1 MATNNVSVGLGLTLN
16 TTQYAKALQQTNTKT
31 SRVFSELDAQAENF
45 AARWEDITRNIRSAK
60 SVASSLVLYSTF
72 TGIAESAALA
82 ASAVA
87 DFSMNME
94 TAQVAMRYFMD
105 GADKTA
111 QSLEYLREMQQ
122 VAADTSFTTESAVNL
137 SKFMASMGVN
147 IRSVKSVMTTINDA
161 AAATGAS
168 EANMQRIVTAL
179 GQIMTKG
186 RLAAE
191 EVRQLANANIPIYE
205 ILKEEM
211 NLSGSDIA
219 NLGNLWLDANDS
231 IVAILKGLQKRYDG
245 AAAEIADTIAGMTNS
260 IKDNALMI
268 SHVATSGVYDVFSDK
283 IRIVRD
289 ELSKYREIA
298 VDQGSVGVLRNFT
311 LDVDS
316 TGRFGTQLIALVGDI
331 RNLIGAAKELYI
343 TCEPL
348 VTMFGKGLY
357 YSITTLTVGISAFG
371 DVLNGVNDT
380 LKVFNIDLK
389 QLFEVCA
396 GVYIVYRVG
405 HTFGYVGQM
414 AASLIVHL
422 RNTYLSMTSLLPAS
436 IAASTGLKV
445 LTGSILVGGAAALY
459 LSGAL
464 DTLLESFAGLST
476 DAGLPDDFE
485 SAFDKYMEQ
494 MDAYNAAI
502 KEYEGTFDES
512 FESIANKGV
521 GAFNVIQEKASK
533 SAKKAS
539 DSWLASFDEV
549 YKVPEDKDTTDDD
562 ELTFPDLAALVD
574 KLQYIFPARIEEEL
588 IMPKFDW
595 GSVYDNSDATLSAL
609 NAWTPLLLT
618 GLSLS
623 MAHAFKKR
631 YTEEVAK
638 QKQATG
644 PKNGPSGST
653 TDDVAATAKKAQ
665 DAYNTADAKV
675 HEAINDATDM
685 LSRKVTDVSASQID
699 AMRSGLKQA
708 NKEYIAAANKLGLTI
723 DDTVSPILDKL
734 TIYAKAQEAHSLDS
748 QLADLRRRIAE
759 AYPTRETDTAYEA
772 LIESSRKIEKK
783 LNSILSEVD
792 VSAYYTPQ
800 STFSTKPVSFA
811 EDLQHTNEAIEQAT
825 VAIIKQGKNY
835 DASLVARIRPVVEQ
849 ITALQKRA
857 KELDLTQVLVS
868 LDSQKSALSA
878 YARDIQKLNT
888 LQTERQ
894 LRNTGRGEVLQTSD
908 ELNSRIM
915 ATESSLNE
923 TIDALRSNSKVIA
936 ENRFTSSI
944 ESAIEGFNRT
954 LTRTAENI
962 LPAAHT
968 FTDTLTEYAG
978 KGADSLIVAK
988 AQELQDSI
996 ESAIQTIYEQ
1006 SAKYLS
1012 TVTVAQVTSARS
1024 MASNGLST
1032 TAVLNTLQKD
1042 LPQQLSAIL
1051 TDAGSSALTDEVV
1064 SLLRE
1069 APDAFN
1075 SVPMLTERINAAVH
1089 TILKDNSVY
1098 SVGVLNA
1105 LVGASDTLDDI
1116 KLNAITSGD
1125 LSDLVGA
1132 YKAGYRGDIPDT
1144 LTAKIDELWARGA
1157 GSADLGAILQASE
1170 LSVQDTGLRNAL
1182 LAIAN
1187 EVRENQRAGNLAL
1200 TGDELAQKFRDII
1213 RQQTTQLIQQS
1224 TVAGASAVTDAE
1236 IEAITQDAIKSIYGE
1251 GNLQQV
1257 LAQLNDTLPAYL
1269 EEAAGGELGAA
1280 QRSINTVIDAMRQQL
1295 VEATTQYALD
1305 NAAEAKALTT
1315 LGVDALG
1322 QFTDNIT
1329 NFLTTTEAILRTYS
1343 VPYSDAKNSIS
1354 LIRDNVLGIAEHVED
1369 MLAAGTRQAIAVDGV
1384 QSSLVAMSRIER
1396 DVNSIAGYVKAASFG
1411 TAQDMPELARQLSG
1425 DLDRLT
1431 NTYLQSISTSLANA
1445 SIKLDPGAVTFTDG
1459 ITFDTKHFEQ
1469 SIIAALAST
1478 ELDELTTE
1486 ALEVIRD
1493 MGRRD
1498 QTISFGF
1505 TKGIDTAT
1513 ADKQLLGMLR
1523 EGLTTYAD
1531 TAPEAY
1537 RAFMPALQAVA
1548 ERAQRFE
1555 DVSLARVIEEML
1567 RTKLK
1572 PMITTQSNQLTTVYR
1587 ALDMLDTSSIATSI
1601 EGTLQNTM
1609 QRLST
1614 KLAADLMTSDVA
1626 NRQLIS
1632 DVQRIF
1638 NRVRAEKLGD
1648 KSLEKFTT
1656 EVLAFAD
1663 SQTTA
1668 KNSDVVRQLLQ
1679 WYTESGAF
1687 SRSGAYAGSAESVLS
1702 QLRNDTTVEPYR
1714 VYRDIY
1720 SGKYNSAAIADYL
1733 SNTSMPDAY
1742 TAPKAYI
1749 QQLEVGTIEGRQAAL
1764 GDVAIKDITYTYAD
1778 DAFKQLQNA
1787 EQFSATAQQLFKTSG
1802 FFASAGYMDAL
1813 VTGNGSLSGYI
1824 ANIISN
1830 ALEDEVAQNVSITL
1844 PEKTHRRLFN
1854 EWRGEVIEKMNLDNF
1869 GKVFPVV
1876 SDINAYN
1883 AIYGTKAQFDA
1894 VGQIA
1899 GEALPIEIKSTSRM
1913 GNFNKLVDSLSKA
1926 QGQYMA
1932 FIDAA
1937 GIHGTAEAAA
1947 SNAIKAFDIQSFD
1960 ALQALKEYD
1969 SNLFY
1974 QLAAQ
1979 SLTVDKNQILVA
1991 ITPIVESLNTTLN
2004 DKFTELEKTLGK
2016 LPTYLGL
2023 EENRA
2028 LSAKYLQSLVG
2039 PLMQHRGSLTNDTV
2053 MLLVTVSEDM
2063 RKEAAAAA
2071 DTYGKILKQ
2080 IAANVDAGIGLN
2092 EQLVAITRSGTALG
2106 GASTLRQLPN
2116 FGSFPRSFGLSPSV
2130 NDFFNNAQK
2139 LLLSATAQPQRSISL
2154 QSELLDLRE
2163 RLTQLK
2169 NAIPAVLTD
2178 KTVAQSVLLESN
2190 EIGKLDVRGVSE
2202 VNFYKTGGLLDE
2214 LITRV
2219 DTLLSVQS
2227 SLYTRANHD
2236 LGRLPAALEGIARNN
2251 YSLSGAFFE
2260 DGSSI
2265 ENYLRGFQATLR
2277 RLSEATTA
2285 ELQPTFEQAY
2295 KLIKQ
2300 IADNQNFNVVDFI
2313 GQNRSLTDGRLINLR
2328 ESLMAANADQY
2339 LYFLQNVSSA
2349 AANSAEATAQA
2360 ADTQRITSQLIQE
2373 YLRDIEAARANE
2385 EALTAQRAAIKESIT
2400 GLEIQLAF
2408 EGDYSQL
2415 DNPAMRQ
2422 LIQEYTSVDNTL
2434 QAATAERSRLEQEL
2448 AQIQSTL
2455 SGQNKALDATAE
2467 ATQNIAGDAAA
2478 TQRLISESATAR
2490 IDRLTM
2496 QAGMTAAEIPVDE
2509 RLLSNLGTS
2518 FADTFTNINIA
2529 DTIADAAQDIGQ
2541 DIGQQIGDAAANVQ
2555 PGTRA
2560 AAGIDDV
2567 IQAAAPSSR
2576 ISKMYS
2582 TTFGTYLQDIGD
2594 AVKNAFSKMRAG
2606 ASTAGSMFTNFISGF
2621 KNAPWAVLRSMQA
2634 DDGLVDV
2641 FAEALKRSNLSDILR
2656 TAQAPSEAILKNVD
2670 DLIAYTAKAGT
2681 TTSGFSKSYM
2691 KAVDAVAAE
2700 LGLTDDQVTVLKKN
2714 FSTLLNK
2721 MQLNDLGLSNTSAAH
2736 VLSKYTD
2743 SSMYTDLTKL
2753 SEAELGDVV
2762 KAAEKQLATYTEMSK
2777 LYADTLE
2784 EATRLLEEAPGSSF
2798 NAAFKQAAKNITGS
2812 AHTFDNFVPT
2822 SGSGVNDIFT
2832 KMSMYVPDD
2841 ELAAFAN
2848 MQKAAATLQDSQ
2860 IVARFEELWSNAN
2873 AAGSLTDET
2882 SDALRK
2888 SAMEARSVLDAQ
2900 LVNENAYLQTLR
2912 ETESGLR
2919 EQIATVEK
2927 QLAKA
2932 SPEEAGKLTTHLAQL
2947 NSKLDQ
2953 TVGNIKN
2960 SEALIRSNSEL
2971 FDAAM
2976 RISDDAAAALAS
2988 GPSAEASKFAA
2999 DAVQKN
3005 KAAFAAAEATAS
3017 ATKTAQHTEDFAK
3030 VVSKNLAMVDNAGVW
3045 KTLGKTVGNKLLKG
3059 LQYTFKFLFSD
3070 FLGIGP
3076 LDFISYGIEAFMNA
3090 ATMSSI
3096 QSQAKNS
3103 SAGYLMSSFGIS
3115 EETAKRVNADMG
3127 RNAAIDDWL
3136 NTYGQ
3141 TLTSIGAQAVTTVA
3155 ASIGGALIQGAA
3167 TGAAATSWTGPGAI
3181 IGGIVGGLASGIV
3194 STLALNEGG
3203 LSYYNNYAN
3212 AVRKDQSGYYINM
3225 LGKGY
3230 SEADAMKYA
3239 TAAIRDDEVRAAL
3252 SVYDSKMAYGGS
3264 IFSFFSTQELN
3275 EYAKSIA
3282 KFNGD
3287 NSLVSAAYGGTMDRG
3302 WGTQGFTD
3310 FNDLALQARNAFN
3323 YWETE
3328 GPAALEEAIKNNE
3341 QYYEDWSG
3349 TGEKAQQAFDDIRGL
3364 YSAYLGA
3371 EVNIVRQAMGQHND
3385 TVDKAMNEMTS
3396 SLDVK
3401 SNLYA
3406 FKKVADNYTLGEELL
3421 GLMTGNNVRFSD
3433 LSDTARIDA
3442 FETLTSVYQD
3452 LSKQYALDNVA
3463 APQIANLLASQLN
3476 TEGITF
3482 GALVGESDAV
3492 VADMQLLSDY
3502 LGLTVLSFD
3511 DLTLSAKDAA
3521 KQIDGLDTSNIYA
3534 YGLSFTKEGEKVEG
3548 ALDNFRNKLAGW
3560 TVDLPSMLDIKTLST
3575 SDLQILAS
3583 AGIEITANGV
3593 TFAQAQTAGESGAE
3607 RNLLI
3612 DYSTTSKKERDVLSG
3627 SAGINLNT
3635 DGVVLDTTFID
3646 KNVRE
3651 AYFDINQNA
3660 FGNLSREAA
3669 SLFAGYKDVIK
3680 ESGNKEEVVDRE
3692 YIGEGLGYYDATT
3705 GQLAITNAAILRGE
3719 KTIEDWLN
3727 EVDPNREYFN
3737 EAIYTELTALS
3748 KELQTTGYKEV
3759 ANGVTWNLD
3768 ADVTNQ
3774 LGDLTKTGVAGV
3786 TFSEYGDDTWVATAS
3801 NLGELAAQGFN
3812 RIKTADFDK
3821 LVKGNDDLISA
3832 LEALGVKITR
3842 GDLYTTFDISDT
3854 IKKASGDNSLLG
3866 LYSYVPELIN
3876 ELSPAMK
3883 EFLQKTGRLDED
3895 NGIINWQQQQGS
3907 AMVQTEWGGTYTVT
3921 QFLPDNYLAS
3931 FEAMKDTAG
3940 DAIDTAKLASWEMI
3954 QFSGLTAE
3962 EVDSVQN
3969 DVDTIVLSFDQIPN
3983 QVLYDYARTTGII
3996 SDETGEWTVDTIK
4009 NCDAVREKVAGMK
4022 LDEAAAESFADTETV
4037 FTDTIAKWREAMKNA
4052 EPGLSEDA
4060 YGLGAL
4066 IATAIEQGLQQGM
4079 NNLQNSFS
4087 LQQAYDN
4094 IKLQGKDNRSGDMS
4108 DINVN
4113 GVATSRKH
4121 ISSYGLVGDNGQ
4133 NVYSSSFNAVEK
4145 TDTGFKLHFN
4155 GSWYEA
4161 KNTTNANNAVE
4172 QLELMLKAEGTLQQE
4187 DDLRYNANG
4196 SYIEYIPK
4204 NKTTGYANGGIL
4216 DEDGLYRVAEQ
4227 NRTEAIIP
4235 LENPV
4240 VSAHIGAAMTQML
4253 MASSEWKKLAGLQ
4266 GIQDGGISTR
4276 LADERYERNSRLEW
4290 QEQEDQVAKMS
4301 DAILQRIIPAMSQSS
4316 ADSSVD
4322 NRTPVYVGTL
4332 IADETGLRELNKKMR
4347 VIEARETRRR

>member
-72 TGIAESAALA
+72 TGIAEAAASA

-231 IVAILKGLQKRYDG
+231 IVAILSGLQKRYKG
-245 AAAEIADTIAGMTNS
+245 AASEIADTIAGMTNS

-268 SHVATSGVYDVFSDK
+268 SHVATSGVYDAFSDK
-283 IRIVRD
+283 IRVVRD
-289 ELSKYREIA
+289 ELNKYREIA
-298 VDQGSVGVLRNFT
+298 VDQGSVGVLRSFT
-311 LDVDS
+311 LDMDS
-316 TGRFGTQLIALVGDI
+316 SGRFGTQLIALVGDV

-414 AASLIVHL
+414 AAALIVHL

-476 DAGLPDDFE
+476 NTGLPDDFE

-562 ELTFPDLAALVD
+562 ELTFPDLTALVD
-574 KLQYIFPARIEEEL
+574 KLQYIFPAHIEEEL
-588 IMPKFDW
+588 TMPKFDW

-644 PKNGPSGST
+644 PKTGPSGSSA
-653 TDDVAATAKKAQ
+653 DDIAATAKKAQ
-665 DAYNTADAKV
+665 DAYDAADAKV
-675 HEAINDATDM
+675 HAAINDATDM

-699 AMRSGLKQA
+699 AMRTGIKQA
-708 NKEYIAAANKLGLTI
+708 NKEYLAAANKLGITV
-723 DDTVSPILDKL
+723 DDAVSPILDKL
-734 TIYAKAQEAHSLDS
+734 TIYAKAQEAQSLDN

-783 LNSILSEVD
+783 LNSLLSEVD

-800 STFSTKPVSFA
+800 SPFSTKPISFA
-811 EDLQHTNEAIEQAT
+811 EDLQRTNEAIEQTT

-894 LRNTGRGEVLQTSD
+894 LRNTNRGEVLQTSD

-936 ENRFTSSI
+936 ENRLTSSL
-944 ESAIEGFNRT
+944 ESAIESFNRT
-954 LTRTAENI
+954 LTRTAEDI

-968 FTDTLTEYAG
+968 FTDTLTTYAG

-988 AQELQDSI
+988 AQELQSSI

-1024 MASNGLST
+1024 LSSNGLST
-1032 TAVLNTLQKD
+1032 TAILNTLQKD
-1042 LPQQLSAIL
+1042 LPQQLSTIL
-1051 TDAGSSALTDEVV
+1051 TDAGSSTLTDEVV

-1075 SVPMLTERINAAVH
+1075 SVPMLTERVNAAVH
-1089 TILKDNSVY
+1089 NILKDNSVY
-1098 SVGVLNA
+1098 SVGILNA

-1116 KLNAITSGD
+1116 KLNAITSRD
-1125 LSDLVGA
+1125 LSDLVAA
-1132 YKAGYRGDIPDT
+1132 YKAGYRGDIPNT
-1144 LTAKIDELWARGA
+1144 LIAKIDELWARGA

-1182 LAIAN
+1182 LSVAN
-1187 EVRENQRAGNLAL
+1187 EVRENQRAGNLAF
-1200 TGDELAQKFRDII
+1200 TADELAQKFRDTI
-1213 RQQTTQLIQQS
+1213 RQQTTQLIQQN
-1224 TVAGASAVTDAE
+1224 TLASASIATDAE

-1257 LAQLNDTLPAYL
+1257 LAQLNDTLPTYL
-1269 EEAAGGELGAA
+1269 EEAASGELGAA
-1280 QRSINTVIDAMRQQL
+1280 QRSINTAIEAMRQQL
-1295 VEATTQYALD
+1295 VEATTQYAID

-1322 QFTDNIT
+1322 QLTDNVT
-1329 NFLTTTEAILRTYS
+1329 NFLTTTEAILRTYNI
-1343 VPYSDAKNSIS
+1343 PYSDAKNSIS
-1354 LIRDNVLGIAEHVED
+1354 LIRDNVLSIAEDTERL
-1369 MLAAGTRQAIAVDGV
+1369 LAAGTRQAITDTGV
-1384 QSSLVAMSRIER
+1384 QSGLIAMSRIEQ
-1396 DVNSIAGYVKAASFG
+1396 DVNSIAGYVKAAAFG
-1411 TAQDMPELARQLSG
+1411 TAQDTAELARQLSG
-1425 DLDRLT
+1425 DLERLT
-1431 NTYLQSISTSLANA
+1431 NAYLQSISTSLANA
-1445 SIKLDPGAVTFTDG
+1445 SIKLNPGDITFTDG
-1459 ITFDTKHFEQ
+1459 IAFDTKYFERA
-1469 SIIAALAST
+1469 IIDAMANT
-1478 ELDELTTE
+1478 ELDDLTAE
-1486 ALEVIRD
+1486 ALEVIRGI
-1493 MGRRD
+1493 GRHD
-1498 QTISFGF
+1498 QAISFGF
-1505 TKGIDTAT
+1505 TKGIDTVT

-1531 TAPEAY
+1531 TAPETY
-1537 RAFMPALQAVA
+1537 KAFMPALQTVVA
-1548 ERAQRFE
+1548 RAQHFE
-1555 DVSLARVIEEML
+1555 DVSLASVIEEML

-1572 PMITTQSNQLTTVYR
+1572 PMITMQSNQLTTVYR

-1601 EGTLQNTM
+1601 EGTLQTTM
-1609 QRLST
+1609 QRLSD
-1614 KLAADLMTSDVA
+1614 KLAVELMTSDVA

-1648 KSLEKFTT
+1648 KSLEKFTA

-1663 SQTTA
+1663 SQTTT
-1668 KNSDVVRQLLQ
+1668 KNADVVKQLLQ

-1687 SRSGAYAGSAESVLS
+1687 SRSGAYANSAESVLS

-1733 SNTSMPDAY
+1733 SNTSAPDAY

-1764 GDVAIKDITYTYAD
+1764 GDITIKDVTYTYAD

-1899 GEALPIEIKSTSRM
+1899 GAALPIEIKSTSRM
-1913 GNFNKLVDSLSKA
+1913 SSFNKLVDSLSKA
-1926 QGQYMA
+1926 QDQYMA

-2039 PLMQHRGSLTNDTV
+2039 PLMQHHGSLTNDTV

-2116 FGSFPRSFGLSPSV
+2116 FGSFPRSFGLSASV

-2154 QSELLDLRE
+2154 HSELLDLRE
-2163 RLTQLK
+2163 RLTLLK
-2169 NAIPAVLTD
+2169 NNMPAVLTD

-2214 LITRV
+2214 LVTRV

-2277 RLSEATTA
+2277 RLSEATTT

-2300 IADNQNFNVVDFI
+2300 IADNQNFNIVDFI
-2313 GQNRSLTDGRLINLR
+2313 GQNKGLTDGRLINLR

-2339 LYFLQNVSSA
+2339 LYFLQNISNA
-2349 AANSAEATAQA
+2349 ATTSAEATAQA
-2360 ADTQRITSQLIQE
+2360 VDTQQVAAQLIQK
-2373 YLRDIEAARANE
+2373 YTQDITAARANE
-2385 EALTAQRAAIKESIT
+2385 EALNAQRAALRVQIATI
-2400 GLEIQLAF
+2400 
-2408 EGDYSQL
+2408 EGDLLFSGDVPQL
-2415 DNPAMRQ
+2415 DSPELQQLMR
-2422 LIQEYTSVDNTL
+2422 EYTRVDSTL

-2448 AQIQSTL
+2448 ARIQDTL
-2455 SGQNKALDATAE
+2455 TGQNKALSATAE

-2509 RLLSNLGTS
+2509 HLLSNLG
-2518 FADTFTNINIA
+2518 ATFTNINLT
-2529 DTIADAAQDIGQ
+2529 DTLTDAAQDIGQ
-2541 DIGQQIGDAAANVQ
+2541 NIGQQIGDATANVQ
-2555 PGTRA
+2555 SGTRA

-2567 IQAAAPSSR
+2567 IQAAMPSSR

-2594 AVKNAFSKMRAG
+2594 AIKNAFSKVRAG
-2606 ASTAGSMFTNFISGF
+2606 ASTAGSVFTNFISGF
-2621 KNAPWAVLRSMQA
+2621 KNAPWAVLKSMQA
-2634 DDGLVDV
+2634 DDGLVDI
-2641 FAEALKRSNLSDILR
+2641 FTEALKRSDLSDVLR
-2656 TAQAPSEAILKNVD
+2656 TAQAPSEVILKNVD
-2670 DLIAYTAKAGT
+2670 DLISYTAKAGT

-2700 LGLTDDQVTVLKKN
+2700 LGLTGDQATILKNN
-2714 FSTLLNK
+2714 FATLLNK

-2753 SEAELGDVV
+2753 SEAELSDVV
-2762 KAAEKQLATYTEMSK
+2762 KAAEKQLAAYTEMSR

-2784 EATRLLEEAPGSSF
+2784 EATRLLEETPGSSF

-2812 AHTFDNFVPT
+2812 AHTFDNFTPIN
-2822 SGSGVNDIFT
+2822 GAGANDVFT
-2832 KMSMYVPDD
+2832 KMSMYVPED
-2841 ELAAFAN
+2841 ELAAFTN

-2860 IVARFEELWSNAN
+2860 VVARFEELWSKAN

-2882 SDALRK
+2882 SDALRRA
-2888 SAMEARSVLDAQ
+2888 AMEARSVLDTQ
-2900 LVNENAYLQTLR
+2900 LGNETAYLQTLR
-2912 ETESGLR
+2912 ETENSLR
-2919 EQIATVEK
+2919 EQITAVEK
-2927 QLAKA
+2927 QLTNA

-2947 NSKLDQ
+2947 NGKLDQ
-2953 TVGNIKN
+2953 TVSNIKS
-2960 SEALIRSNSEL
+2960 SEAIIRSNNEL
-2971 FDAAM
+2971 FEAAM
-2976 RISDDAAAALAS
+2976 RISDDAIEALAS

-3030 VVSKNLAMVDNAGVW
+3030 VVSSNLAMVDNAGVW
-3045 KTLGKTVGNKLLKG
+3045 KTLGKAVGNKLLKG

-3076 LDFISYGIEAFMNA
+3076 LDLIAYGIEAYMNA

-3103 SAGYLMSSFGIS
+3103 SAGYLMSSFSIS
-3115 EETAKRVNADMG
+3115 EEAAKRVNADMG

-3141 TLTSIGAQAVTTVA
+3141 TLTSIGTQAVATIA
-3155 ASIGGALIQGAA
+3155 ASIGGAIIQGAA
-3167 TGAAATSWTGPGAI
+3167 TGATATSFTGPGAI
-3181 IGGIVGGLASGIV
+3181 IGGIVGGLVSGIA

-3212 AVRKDQSGYYINM
+3212 AVRKDQGGYYVNM

-3264 IFSFFSTQELN
+3264 IWSFFSTQELN

-3282 KFNGD
+3282 KFSSD

-3302 WGTQGFTD
+3302 WGTQGFTA
-3310 FNDLALQARNAFN
+3310 FNDLALQARSAFN

-3349 TGEKAQQAFDDIRGL
+3349 TGEKTKQAFDDIRGL

-3385 TVDKAMNEMTS
+3385 TVDAAMNEMTA

-3421 GLMTGNNVRFSD
+3421 GLITGTSVKFND

-3442 FETLTSVYQD
+3442 FETLSSVYQD

-3463 APQIANLLASQLN
+3463 APQIANLLATQLN

-3492 VADMQLLSDY
+3492 VADMQMLSDY
-3502 LGLTVLSFD
+3502 LDLTVVSFD

-3548 ALDNFRNKLAGW
+3548 ALENFRNKLAGW
-3560 TVDLPSMLDIKTLST
+3560 TVDLPSMLDIKTLSA

-3583 AGIEITANGV
+3583 AGIEITADGI

-3607 RNLLI
+3607 RDLLI
-3612 DYSTTSKKERDVLSG
+3612 NYNTTSKKERDVLSG

-3635 DGVVLDTTFID
+3635 DGVVLDTAFID

-3651 AYFDINQNA
+3651 AYFDINQSA

-3669 SLFAGYKDVIK
+3669 SLFSGYKDIIK
-3680 ESGNKEEVVDRE
+3680 ETGNKEEVVDRE

-3737 EAIYTELTALS
+3737 EAIYDELTALS
-3748 KELQTTGYKEV
+3748 KELQTTGYREL

-3786 TFSEYGDDTWVATAS
+3786 TFSEYGDDAWVATAS
-3801 NLGELAAQGFN
+3801 NLGELAAQGVN
-3812 RIKTADFDK
+3812 RIKTEDFDK
-3821 LVKGNDDLISA
+3821 LVEGNDDLISA
-3832 LEALGVKITR
+3832 LEALGVQITR

-3854 IKKASGDNSLLG
+3854 LTQASKDNALLG
-3866 LYSYVPELIN
+3866 LYSYIPDLIDN
-3876 ELSPAMK
+3876 LSPAFI
-3883 EFLQKTGRLDED
+3883 EFLEKTGRLDKD

-3907 AMVQTEWGGTYTVT
+3907 AIAATDWGGYYSVT
-3921 QFLPDNYLAS
+3921 SLLPSDYLQN
-3931 FEAMKDTAG
+3931 FENVKTTAHE
-3940 DAIDTAKLASWEMI
+3940 AIDVTKLAGWEMLS
-3954 QFSGLTAE
+3954 FSALTE
-3962 EVDSVQN
+3962 DEVDSVQN

-3983 QVLYDYARTTGII
+3983 QVLYDYALASGII
-3996 SDETGEWTVDTIK
+3996 SEETGNWTVDTIK
-4009 NCDAVREKVAGMK
+4009 ECDEVKNTVAGMRI
-4022 LDEAAAESFADTETV
+4022 DEAAAESFADTETV

-4121 ISSYGLVGDNGQ
+4121 ISSYGLVDDNGQ
-4133 NVYSSSFNAVEK
+4133 DVYSDSFNTVEK

-4172 QLELMLKAEGTLQQE
+4172 QLELMLKAEGTLQPE
-4187 DDLRYNANG
+4187 DDLRYNADG
-4196 SYIEYIPK
+4196 SYIQYIPK
-4204 NKTTGYANGGIL
+4204 NKTTGYSNGGIL
-4216 DEDGLYRVAEQ
+4216 AEDGLYRVAEQ
-4227 NRTEAIIP
+4227 NRAEAIIP

>member
-31 SRVFSELDAQAENF
+31 NKVFSELDAQAQNF

-72 TGIAESAALA
+72 TGIAEAAASA

-231 IVAILKGLQKRYDG
+231 IVAILSGLQKRYKG
-245 AAAEIADTIAGMTNS
+245 AASEIADTIAGMTNS

-268 SHVATSGVYDVFSDK
+268 SHVATSGVYDALSDK
-283 IRIVRD
+283 IRVVRD

-298 VDQGSVGVLRNFT
+298 VDQGSVGVLRSFT
-311 LDVDS
+311 LDMDS
-316 TGRFGTQLIALVGDI
+316 SGRFGTQLIALVGDV

-414 AASLIVHL
+414 AAALIVHL

-476 DAGLPDDFE
+476 NTGLPDDFE

-574 KLQYIFPARIEEEL
+574 KLQYIFPAHIEEEL

-644 PKNGPSGST
+644 PKTGPSGSAA
-653 TDDVAATAKKAQ
+653 DDIAATAKKAQ
-665 DAYNTADAKV
+665 DAYDAADAKV
-675 HEAINDATDM
+675 HAAINDATDM
-685 LSRKVTDVSASQID
+685 LSRKVTDVSASQIE
-699 AMRSGLKQA
+699 AMRTGIKQA
-708 NKEYIAAANKLGLTI
+708 NKEYLAAANKLGITV
-723 DDTVSPILDKL
+723 DDAVSPILDKL
-734 TIYAKAQEAHSLDS
+734 TIYAKAQEAQSLDN

-783 LNSILSEVD
+783 LNSLLSEVD

-800 STFSTKPVSFA
+800 SPFSTKPISFA
-811 EDLQHTNEAIEQAT
+811 EDLQRTNEAIEQTT

-894 LRNTGRGEVLQTSD
+894 LRNTNRGEMLQTSD

-936 ENRFTSSI
+936 ENRLTSSL
-944 ESAIEGFNRT
+944 ESAIESFNRT
-954 LTRTAENI
+954 LTRTAEDI

-968 FTDTLTEYAG
+968 FTDTLTMYAG

-988 AQELQDSI
+988 AQELQSSI

-1024 MASNGLST
+1024 LSSNGLST
-1032 TAVLNTLQKD
+1032 TAILNTLQKD
-1042 LPQQLSAIL
+1042 LPQQLSTIL

-1089 TILKDNSVY
+1089 NILKDNSVY
-1098 SVGVLNA
+1098 SVGILNA

-1125 LSDLVGA
+1125 LSDLVVA
-1132 YKAGYRGDIPDT
+1132 YKAGYRGDIPNT
-1144 LTAKIDELWARGA
+1144 LIAKIDELWARGA

-1182 LAIAN
+1182 LSVAN
-1187 EVRENQRAGNLAL
+1187 EVRENQRAGNLAF
-1200 TGDELAQKFRDII
+1200 TADELAQKFRDTI
-1213 RQQTTQLIQQS
+1213 RQQTTQLIQQN
-1224 TVAGASAVTDAE
+1224 TLASASIAADAE

-1269 EEAAGGELGAA
+1269 EEAASGELGAA
-1280 QRSINTVIDAMRQQL
+1280 QRSINTAIEAMRQQL

-1315 LGVDALG
+1315 LGIDALG
-1322 QFTDNIT
+1322 QLTDNVT
-1329 NFLTTTEAILRTYS
+1329 NFLTTTEAILRTYNI
-1343 VPYSDAKNSIS
+1343 PYSDAKNSIS
-1354 LIRDNVLGIAEHVED
+1354 LIRDNVLSIAEDTERL
-1369 MLAAGTRQAIAVDGV
+1369 LATGTRQAITDTGV
-1384 QSSLVAMSRIER
+1384 QSGLIAMSRIEQ
-1396 DVNSIAGYVKAASFG
+1396 DVNNIAGYVKAAAFG
-1411 TAQDMPELARQLSG
+1411 TAQDTAELARQLSG
-1425 DLDRLT
+1425 DLERLT
-1431 NTYLQSISTSLANA
+1431 NAYLQSISTSLANA
-1445 SIKLDPGAVTFTDG
+1445 SIKLNPGDITFTDG
-1459 ITFDTKHFEQ
+1459 IAFDTKYFERA
-1469 SIIAALAST
+1469 IIDAMANT
-1478 ELDELTTE
+1478 ELDDLTAE
-1486 ALEVIRD
+1486 ALEVIRGI
-1493 MGRRD
+1493 GRHD

-1505 TKGIDTAT
+1505 TKHIDTAT

-1531 TAPEAY
+1531 TAPDTY
-1537 RAFMPALQAVA
+1537 KAFMPALQAVVA
-1548 ERAQRFE
+1548 RAQHFE
-1555 DVSLARVIEEML
+1555 DVSLASVIEEML

-1572 PMITTQSNQLTTVYR
+1572 PMITMQSNQLTTVYR

-1601 EGTLQNTM
+1601 EGTLQTTM
-1609 QRLST
+1609 QRLSD
-1614 KLAADLMTSDVA
+1614 KLAVELMTSDVA

-1648 KSLEKFTT
+1648 KSLEKFTA

-1663 SQTTA
+1663 SQTTT
-1668 KNSDVVRQLLQ
+1668 KNADIVRQLLQ

-1687 SRSGAYAGSAESVLS
+1687 SRSGAYANSAEGVLS

-1733 SNTSMPDAY
+1733 SNTSAPDAY

-1764 GDVAIKDITYTYAD
+1764 GDITIKDVTYTYAD

-1913 GNFNKLVDSLSKA
+1913 GNFNKLVDSLSRA

-2028 LSAKYLQSLVG
+2028 LSVKYLQSLVG

-2106 GASTLRQLPN
+2106 SASTLRQLPN
-2116 FGSFPRSFGLSPSV
+2116 FSSFPRSFGLSASV

-2154 QSELLDLRE
+2154 HSELLDLRE
-2163 RLTQLK
+2163 RLTLLK
-2169 NAIPAVLTD
+2169 NNMPAVLTD

-2214 LITRV
+2214 LVTRV

-2277 RLSEATTA
+2277 RLSEATTT

-2300 IADNQNFNVVDFI
+2300 IADNQNFNIVDFI
-2313 GQNRSLTDGRLINLR
+2313 GQNNGLTDGRLINLR

-2339 LYFLQNVSSA
+2339 LYFLQNISNA
-2349 AANSAEATAQA
+2349 ATTSAEATAQA
-2360 ADTQRITSQLIQE
+2360 ADTQQVAAQLIQK
-2373 YLRDIEAARANE
+2373 YTQDITAARANE
-2385 EALTAQRAAIKESIT
+2385 EALTAQRAAIRESIT
-2400 GLEIQLAF
+2400 GLEIQLSF

-2448 AQIQSTL
+2448 ARIQDTL
-2455 SGQNKALDATAE
+2455 TGQNKALNATAD

-2509 RLLSNLGTS
+2509 HLLSNLG
-2518 FADTFTNINIA
+2518 ATFTNINLT
-2529 DTIADAAQDIGQ
+2529 DTLTDAAQDIGQ
-2541 DIGQQIGDAAANVQ
+2541 NIGQQIGDATANVQ

-2567 IQAAAPSSR
+2567 IQAAMPSSR

-2594 AVKNAFSKMRAG
+2594 AIKNAFSKVKVG

-2621 KNAPWAVLRSMQA
+2621 KNAPWAVLKSMQA
-2634 DDGLVDV
+2634 DDGLVDI
-2641 FAEALKRSNLSDILR
+2641 FTEALKRSDLSDILR
-2656 TAQAPSEAILKNVD
+2656 TAQAPSEVILKNVD
-2670 DLIAYTAKAGT
+2670 DLIAYTANAGT

-2700 LGLTDDQVTVLKKN
+2700 LGLTGDQATILKNN
-2714 FSTLLNK
+2714 FATLLNK
-2721 MQLNDLGLSNTSAAH
+2721 LQLNDLGLSNTSAAH

-2753 SEAELGDVV
+2753 SEAELSDVV
-2762 KAAEKQLATYTEMSK
+2762 KAAEKQLTAYTEMSR

-2784 EATRLLEEAPGSSF
+2784 EAARLLEETPGSSF

-2812 AHTFDNFVPT
+2812 AHTFDNFTPIN
-2822 SGSGVNDIFT
+2822 GAGANDVFT
-2832 KMSMYVPDD
+2832 KMSMYVPED
-2841 ELAAFAN
+2841 ELAAFTN
-2848 MQKAAATLQDSQ
+2848 MQKAASTLQDSQ
-2860 IVARFEELWSNAN
+2860 VVARFEELWSKAN

-2882 SDALRK
+2882 SDALRRA
-2888 SAMEARSVLDAQ
+2888 AMEARSVLDTQ
-2900 LVNENAYLQTLR
+2900 LSNETAYLQTLR
-2912 ETESGLR
+2912 ETDSSLR
-2919 EQIATVEK
+2919 EQITAVEK
-2927 QLAKA
+2927 QLANA
-2932 SPEEAGKLTTHLAQL
+2932 SPEEAGKLTTRLAQL

-2953 TVGNIKN
+2953 TVSNIKS
-2960 SEALIRSNSEL
+2960 SEAIIRSNNEL
-2971 FDAAM
+2971 FEAAM
-2976 RISDDAAAALAS
+2976 HISDDAAAALAS

-2999 DAVQKN
+2999 DAIQKN

-3017 ATKTAQHTEDFAK
+3017 ATKTAQHAEDFAK
-3030 VVSKNLAMVDNAGVW
+3030 VVSSNLAMVDNASVW
-3045 KTLGKTVGNKLLKG
+3045 KTLGKAVGNKLLKG

-3127 RNAAIDDWL
+3127 RNAAIDNWL

-3141 TLTSIGAQAVTTVA
+3141 TLTSIGTQAVATIA
-3155 ASIGGALIQGAA
+3155 ASIGGAIIQGAV
-3167 TGAAATSWTGPGAI
+3167 TGATATSFTGPGAI
-3181 IGGIVGGLASGIV
+3181 IGGIVGGLVSGIA

-3282 KFNGD
+3282 KFSGD

-3349 TGEKAQQAFDDIRGL
+3349 TGEKTKQAFDDIRGL

-3385 TVDKAMNEMTS
+3385 TVDAAMNEMTA

-3406 FKKVADNYTLGEELL
+3406 FKKVADNYTIGEELL
-3421 GLMTGNNVRFSD
+3421 GLITGTNVKFNE

-3442 FETLTSVYQD
+3442 FETLSSVYQD

-3463 APQIANLLASQLN
+3463 APQIANLLATQLN

-3492 VADMQLLSDY
+3492 VADMQMLSDY
-3502 LGLTVLSFD
+3502 LDLTVVSFD

-3548 ALDNFRNKLAGW
+3548 ALENFRNKLAGW
-3560 TVDLPSMLDIKTLST
+3560 TVDLPSMLDIKTLSA

-3607 RNLLI
+3607 RDLLI
-3612 DYSTTSKKERDVLSG
+3612 DYNTTSKKERDVLSG

-3635 DGVVLDTTFID
+3635 DGVVLDTAFID

-3651 AYFDINQNA
+3651 AYFDINQSA

-3669 SLFAGYKDVIK
+3669 SLFSGYKDIIK
-3680 ESGNKEEVVDRE
+3680 ETGNKEEVVGRE

-3737 EAIYTELTALS
+3737 EAIYDELTALS
-3748 KELQTTGYKEV
+3748 KELQTTGYREV

-3768 ADVTNQ
+3768 ADVTNK

-3786 TFSEYGDDTWVATAS
+3786 TFSEYGDDAWVATAS
-3801 NLGELAAQGFN
+3801 NLGELAAQGIN
-3812 RIKTADFDK
+3812 RIKTEDFDK
-3821 LVKGNDDLISA
+3821 LVEGNDDLISA
-3832 LEALGVKITR
+3832 LEALGVQITR

-3854 IKKASGDNSLLG
+3854 LTQASKDNALLG
-3866 LYSYVPELIN
+3866 LYSYIPDLIDN
-3876 ELSPAMK
+3876 LSPAFI
-3883 EFLQKTGRLDED
+3883 EFLEKTGRLDKD
-3895 NGIINWQQQQGS
+3895 NSIINWQQQQGS
-3907 AMVQTEWGGTYTVT
+3907 AIAATDWGGYYSVT
-3921 QFLPDNYLAS
+3921 SLLPADYLQN
-3931 FEAMKDTAG
+3931 FENVKTTARE
-3940 DAIDTAKLASWEMI
+3940 AIDVTKLAGWEMLS
-3954 QFSGLTAE
+3954 FSALTE
-3962 EVDSVQN
+3962 DEVDSVQN

-3983 QVLYDYARTTGII
+3983 QVLYDYALASGII
-3996 SDETGEWTVDTIK
+3996 SEETGNWTVDTIK
-4009 NCDAVREKVAGMK
+4009 ECDEVKKTVAGMRI
-4022 LDEAAAESFADTETV
+4022 DEAAAESFADTETV

-4133 NVYSSSFNAVEK
+4133 DVYSDSFNTVEK

-4172 QLELMLKAEGTLQQE
+4172 QLELMLKAEGTLQPE
-4187 DDLRYNANG
+4187 DDLRYNADG
-4196 SYIEYIPK
+4196 SYIQYIPK

-4227 NRTEAIIP
+4227 NRAEAIIP

-4276 LADERYERNSRLEW
+4276 LANERYERNSRLEW

-4316 ADSSVD
+4316 ADSSID

>member
-72 TGIAESAALA
+72 TGIAEAAASA

-94 TAQVAMRYFMD
+94 TAQVAMQYFMD

-168 EANMQRIVTAL
+168 ETNMQRIVTAL

-231 IVAILKGLQKRYDG
+231 IVAILSGLQKRYKG
-245 AAAEIADTIAGMTNS
+245 AASEIADTIAGMTNS

-268 SHVATSGVYDVFSDK
+268 SHVATSGVYDAFSDK
-283 IRIVRD
+283 IRVVRD

-298 VDQGSVGVLRNFT
+298 VDQGSVGVLRSFT
-311 LDVDS
+311 LDMDS
-316 TGRFGTQLIALVGDI
+316 SGRFGTQLIALVGDV

-414 AASLIVHL
+414 AATLIVHL

-436 IAASTGLKV
+436 IAASTCLKV

-476 DAGLPDDFE
+476 NTGLPDDFE

-562 ELTFPDLAALVD
+562 ELTFPDLTALVD
-574 KLQYIFPARIEEEL
+574 KLQYIFPAHIEEEL

-644 PKNGPSGST
+644 PKNGPSGSSA
-653 TDDVAATAKKAQ
+653 DDIAATAKKAQ
-665 DAYNTADAKV
+665 DAYDAADAKV
-675 HEAINDATDM
+675 HAAINDATDM

-699 AMRSGLKQA
+699 AMRTGIKQA
-708 NKEYIAAANKLGLTI
+708 NKEYIAAANKLGITV
-723 DDTVSPILDKL
+723 DDAVSPILDKL
-734 TIYAKAQEAHSLDS
+734 TIYAKAQEAQSLDN

-759 AYPTRETDTAYEA
+759 AYPTRETDTAYAA

-783 LNSILSEVD
+783 LNSLLSEVD

-800 STFSTKPVSFA
+800 SPFSTKPISFA
-811 EDLQHTNEAIEQAT
+811 EDLQRTNEAIEQTT

-894 LRNTGRGEVLQTSD
+894 LRNTNRGEMLQTSD

-936 ENRFTSSI
+936 ENRLTSSL
-944 ESAIEGFNRT
+944 ESAIESFNRT
-954 LTRTAENI
+954 LTRTAEDI

-968 FTDTLTEYAG
+968 FTDTLTTYAG

-988 AQELQDSI
+988 AQELQSSI

-1024 MASNGLST
+1024 LSSNGLST
-1032 TAVLNTLQKD
+1032 TAILNTLQKD
-1042 LPQQLSAIL
+1042 LPQQLSTIL

-1089 TILKDNSVY
+1089 NILKDNSVY
-1098 SVGVLNA
+1098 SVGILNA

-1125 LSDLVGA
+1125 LSDLVVA
-1132 YKAGYRGDIPDT
+1132 YKAGYRGDIPNT
-1144 LTAKIDELWARGA
+1144 LIAKIDELWARGA
-1157 GSADLGAILQASE
+1157 GSEDLGAILQASE

-1182 LAIAN
+1182 LSVAN
-1187 EVRENQRAGNLAL
+1187 EVRENQRAGNLAF
-1200 TGDELAQKFRDII
+1200 TADELAQKFRDII
-1213 RQQTTQLIQQS
+1213 RQQTTQLIQQNAH
-1224 TVAGASAVTDAE
+1224 TGASIATDAE

-1269 EEAAGGELGAA
+1269 EEAASGELGAA
-1280 QRSINTVIDAMRQQL
+1280 QRSINTAIEAMRQQL
-1295 VEATTQYALD
+1295 VEATTQYAID

-1315 LGVDALG
+1315 LGIDALG
-1322 QFTDNIT
+1322 QLTDNVT
-1329 NFLTTTEAILRTYS
+1329 NFLTTTEAILRTYNI
-1343 VPYSDAKNSIS
+1343 PYSDAKNSIS
-1354 LIRDNVLGIAEHVED
+1354 LIRDNVLSIAEDTERL
-1369 MLAAGTRQAIAVDGV
+1369 LATGTRQAITDTGV
-1384 QSSLVAMSRIER
+1384 QSGLIAMSRIEQ
-1396 DVNSIAGYVKAASFG
+1396 DVNSIAGYVKAAAFG
-1411 TAQDMPELARQLSG
+1411 TVQDTAELARQLSG
-1425 DLDRLT
+1425 DLEQLT
-1431 NTYLQSISTSLANA
+1431 NAYLQSISTSLANA
-1445 SIKLDPGAVTFTDG
+1445 SIKLNPGDITFTDG
-1459 ITFDTKHFEQ
+1459 IAFDTKYFERA
-1469 SIIAALAST
+1469 IIDAMANT
-1478 ELDELTTE
+1478 ELDDLTAE
-1486 ALEVIRD
+1486 ALEVIRGI
-1493 MGRRD
+1493 GRHD

-1505 TKGIDTAT
+1505 TKGLDTAT

-1523 EGLTTYAD
+1523 EGLTTYTD
-1531 TAPEAY
+1531 TTPEAY
-1537 RAFMPALQAVA
+1537 KAFMPALQAVA
-1548 ERAQRFE
+1548 ARAQHFE
-1555 DVSLARVIEEML
+1555 DVSLASVIEEML

-1572 PMITTQSNQLTTVYR
+1572 PMITMQSNQLTTVYR

-1601 EGTLQNTM
+1601 EGTLQTTM
-1609 QRLST
+1609 QRLSD
-1614 KLAADLMTSDVA
+1614 KLAVELMTSDVA

-1648 KSLEKFTT
+1648 KSLEKFTA

-1663 SQTTA
+1663 SQTTT
-1668 KNSDVVRQLLQ
+1668 KNADVVRQLLQ

-1687 SRSGAYAGSAESVLS
+1687 SRSGAYANSAESVLS

-1733 SNTSMPDAY
+1733 SNTSAPDAY
-1742 TAPKAYI
+1742 TVPKAYI

-1764 GDVAIKDITYTYAD
+1764 GDVAIKDIAYTYAD
-1778 DAFKQLQNA
+1778 AAFKQLQA
-1787 EQFSATAQQLFKTSG
+1787 TEQFSATAQQLFKTSG

-1813 VTGNGSLSGYI
+1813 VTGNDSLSGYI

-1830 ALEDEVAQNVSITL
+1830 ALEEDVARNVSITL

-1876 SDINAYN
+1876 SDINTYN
-1883 AIYGTKAQFDA
+1883 AVYGTKAQFDA
-1894 VGQIA
+1894 VGQVA

-1913 GNFNKLVDSLSKA
+1913 SSFNKLVDSLSKA
-1926 QGQYMA
+1926 QDQYMA
-1932 FIDAA
+1932 FIDAT
-1937 GIHGTAEAAA
+1937 GIHSTSEAAA

-1991 ITPIVESLNTTLN
+1991 ITPIAESLNTTLN

-2039 PLMQHRGSLTNDTV
+2039 PLMQHRSSLTNDTV

-2116 FGSFPRSFGLSPSV
+2116 FSSFPRSFGLSASV

-2154 QSELLDLRE
+2154 HSELLDLRE
-2163 RLTQLK
+2163 RLTLLK
-2169 NAIPAVLTD
+2169 NNMPAVLTD

-2202 VNFYKTGGLLDE
+2202 INFYKTGGLLDE
-2214 LITRV
+2214 LVTRV

-2277 RLSEATTA
+2277 RLSEATTT

-2300 IADNQNFNVVDFI
+2300 IADNQNFNIVDFI
-2313 GQNRSLTDGRLINLR
+2313 GQNKGLTDGRLINLR

-2339 LYFLQNVSSA
+2339 LYFLQNISNA
-2349 AANSAEATAQA
+2349 ATTSAEATAQA
-2360 ADTQRITSQLIQE
+2360 ADTQQVAAQLIQK
-2373 YLRDIEAARANE
+2373 YTQDITAARANE
-2385 EALTAQRAAIKESIT
+2385 EALNAQRSALRAQIT
-2400 GLEIQLAF
+2400 TI
-2408 EGDYSQL
+2408 EGDLLFSGDTPQL
-2415 DNPAMRQ
+2415 DSPELQQLMR
-2422 LIQEYTSVDNTL
+2422 EYTRVDSTL
-2434 QAATAERSRLEQEL
+2434 QAATAERSRLEREL
-2448 AQIQSTL
+2448 ARIQDTIT
-2455 SGQNKALDATAE
+2455 GQNKALSATAE

-2496 QAGMTAAEIPVDE
+2496 QAGMTAAEIPVDA
-2509 RLLSNLGTS
+2509 RLLSNLG
-2518 FADTFTNINIA
+2518 ATFTNINLT
-2529 DTIADAAQDIGQ
+2529 DTLTDAAQDIGQ
-2541 DIGQQIGDAAANVQ
+2541 NIGQQIGDATANVQ

-2567 IQAAAPSSR
+2567 IQAAMPSSR

-2594 AVKNAFSKMRAG
+2594 AIKNAFSKVRAG

-2621 KNAPWAVLRSMQA
+2621 KNAPWAVLKSMQA
-2634 DDGLVDV
+2634 DDGLVDI
-2641 FAEALKRSNLSDILR
+2641 FTEALKRSNLSDILR
-2656 TAQAPSEAILKNVD
+2656 TAQAPSEVILKNVD

-2700 LGLTDDQVTVLKKN
+2700 LGLTGDQATILKNN
-2714 FSTLLNK
+2714 FATLLNK

-2753 SEAELGDVV
+2753 SEAELSDIV
-2762 KAAEKQLATYTEMSK
+2762 KAAEKQLAAYTEMSR

-2784 EATRLLEEAPGSSF
+2784 EAARLLEETPGSSF

-2812 AHTFDNFVPT
+2812 AHTFDNFTPIN
-2822 SGSGVNDIFT
+2822 GAGANDVFT
-2832 KMSMYVPDD
+2832 KMSMYVPED
-2841 ELAAFAN
+2841 ELAAFTN

-2860 IVARFEELWSNAN
+2860 IVARFEELWSKAN

-2882 SDALRK
+2882 SDALRRA
-2888 SAMEARSVLDAQ
+2888 AMEARSVLDAQ
-2900 LVNENAYLQTLR
+2900 ISNETAYLQTLR
-2912 ETESGLR
+2912 ETDSSLR
-2919 EQIATVEK
+2919 EQITAVEK
-2927 QLAKA
+2927 QLANA
-2932 SPEEAGKLTTHLAQL
+2932 SPEEAGKLTTRLAQL

-2953 TVGNIKN
+2953 TVSNIKS
-2960 SEALIRSNSEL
+2960 SEAIIRSNNEL
-2971 FDAAM
+2971 FEAAM
-2976 RISDDAAAALAS
+2976 HISDDATAALAS

-2999 DAVQKN
+2999 DAIQKN

-3017 ATKTAQHTEDFAK
+3017 ATKTAQHAEDFAK
-3030 VVSKNLAMVDNAGVW
+3030 FVSSNLAMVDNAGVW
-3045 KTLGKTVGNKLLKG
+3045 KTLGKAVGNKLLKG

-3076 LDFISYGIEAFMNA
+3076 LDLISYGIEAYMNA

-3141 TLTSIGAQAVTTVA
+3141 TLTSIGTQAVATIA
-3155 ASIGGALIQGAA
+3155 ASIGGAIIQGAA
-3167 TGAAATSWTGPGAI
+3167 AGATATSFTGPGAI
-3181 IGGIVGGLASGIV
+3181 LGGIVGGIASGIV

-3212 AVRKDQSGYYINM
+3212 AVRKDQGGYYVNM

-3239 TAAIRDDEVRAAL
+3239 AAAIRDDEIRAAL

-3282 KFNGD
+3282 KFSGD
-3287 NSLVSAAYGGTMDRG
+3287 SSLVSAAYGGTMHRG

-3349 TGEKAQQAFDDIRGL
+3349 TGEKTKQAFDDIRRL

-3385 TVDKAMNEMTS
+3385 TVDAAMNEMTA

-3421 GLMTGNNVRFSD
+3421 GLITGTSVKFND

-3442 FETLTSVYQD
+3442 FETLSSVYQD

-3463 APQIANLLASQLN
+3463 APQIANLLATQLN
-3476 TEGITF
+3476 TDGITF
-3482 GALVGESDAV
+3482 GALVGESEAV
-3492 VADMQLLSDY
+3492 VADMQMLSDY
-3502 LGLTVLSFD
+3502 LDLTVVSFD

-3548 ALDNFRNKLAGW
+3548 ALENFRNKLAGW
-3560 TVDLPSMLDIKTLST
+3560 TVDLPSMLNIKTLSA

-3607 RNLLI
+3607 RDLLI
-3612 DYSTTSKKERDVLSG
+3612 DYNTTSKKERDVLSD

-3635 DGVVLDTTFID
+3635 DGVVLDTAFID

-3651 AYFDINQNA
+3651 AYFDINQSA

-3669 SLFAGYKDVIK
+3669 SLFSGYKDIIK
-3680 ESGNKEEVVDRE
+3680 ETGNKEKVVDRE

-3737 EAIYTELTALS
+3737 EAIYDELTALS
-3748 KELQTTGYKEV
+3748 KELQTTGYREL

-3768 ADVTNQ
+3768 TDVTNQ

-3786 TFSEYGDDTWVATAS
+3786 TFSEYGDDAWVATAS
-3801 NLGELAAQGFN
+3801 NLGELAAQGIN
-3812 RIKTADFDK
+3812 RIKTEDFDK
-3821 LVKGNDDLISA
+3821 LVEGNDDLISA
-3832 LEALGVKITR
+3832 LEALGVQIMR

-3854 IKKASGDNSLLG
+3854 LTQASKDNALLG
-3866 LYSYVPELIN
+3866 LYSYIPDLIDN
-3876 ELSPAMK
+3876 LSPAFI
-3883 EFLQKTGRLDED
+3883 EFLEKTGRLDKD

-3907 AMVQTEWGGTYTVT
+3907 AIAATDWGGYYSVT
-3921 QFLPDNYLAS
+3921 SLLPSDYLQN
-3931 FEAMKDTAG
+3931 FENVKTTAHE
-3940 DAIDTAKLASWEMI
+3940 AIDVTKLAGWEMLS
-3954 QFSGLTAE
+3954 FSALTE
-3962 EVDSVQN
+3962 DEVDSVQN

-3983 QVLYDYARTTGII
+3983 QVLYDYALASGII
-3996 SDETGEWTVDTIK
+3996 SEETGNWTVDTIK
-4009 NCDAVREKVAGMK
+4009 ECDEVKKTVAGMRI
-4022 LDEAAAESFADTETV
+4022 DEAAAESFADTETV

-4066 IATAIEQGLQQGM
+4066 IATAIEQGLQQGI

-4113 GVATSRKH
+4113 GVATSRKQ

-4133 NVYSSSFNAVEK
+4133 KVYSDSFNAVEK

-4172 QLELMLKAEGTLQQE
+4172 QLELMLKAEGTLQPE
-4187 DDLRYNANG
+4187 DDLQYNANG
-4196 SYIEYIPK
+4196 SYIYIQYIPK

-4227 NRTEAIIP
+4227 NRAEAIIP

-4301 DAILQRIIPAMSQSS
+4301 DAILQRIVPAMSQSS
-4316 ADSSVD
+4316 ADSGVD

>member
-72 TGIAESAALA
+72 TGIAEAAASA

-231 IVAILKGLQKRYDG
+231 IVAILKGLQKRYKG
-245 AAAEIADTIAGMTNS
+245 AASEIADTIAGMTNS

-268 SHVATSGVYDVFSDK
+268 SHVATSGVYDALSDK
-283 IRIVRD
+283 IRVVRD

-298 VDQGSVGVLRNFT
+298 VDQGSVGVLRSFT
-311 LDVDS
+311 LDMDS
-316 TGRFGTQLIALVGDI
+316 SGRFGTQLIALIGDV

-414 AASLIVHL
+414 AAALIVHL

-476 DAGLPDDFE
+476 NTGLPDDFE

-574 KLQYIFPARIEEEL
+574 KLQYIFPAHIEEEL

-644 PKNGPSGST
+644 PKNGPSGSSA
-653 TDDVAATAKKAQ
+653 DDIAATAKKAQ
-665 DAYNTADAKV
+665 DAFDAADAKV
-675 HEAINDATDM
+675 HAAINDATDM
-685 LSRKVTDVSASQID
+685 LSRKVTDVSASQIE
-699 AMRSGLKQA
+699 AMRTGIKQA
-708 NKEYIAAANKLGLTI
+708 NKEYLAAANKLGITV
-723 DDTVSPILDKL
+723 DDAASPILDKL
-734 TIYAKAQEAHSLDS
+734 TIYAKAQEAQSLDN

-783 LNSILSEVD
+783 LNSLLSEVD

-800 STFSTKPVSFA
+800 SPFSTKPISFA
-811 EDLQHTNEAIEQAT
+811 EDLQRTNEAIEQTT

-857 KELDLTQVLVS
+857 KELDLTQVLVA

-894 LRNTGRGEVLQTSD
+894 LRNTNRGEMLQTSD

-936 ENRFTSSI
+936 ENRLTSSLEGAI
-944 ESAIEGFNRT
+944 ESFNRT
-954 LTRTAENI
+954 LTRTAEDI

-968 FTDTLTEYAG
+968 FTDTLTTYAG

-988 AQELQDSI
+988 AQELQGSI

-1024 MASNGLST
+1024 LSSNGLST
-1032 TAVLNTLQKD
+1032 TAILNTLQKD
-1042 LPQQLSAIL
+1042 LPQQLSTIL

-1075 SVPMLTERINAAVH
+1075 SVPMLTERVNAAVH
-1089 TILKDNSVY
+1089 NILKDNSVY
-1098 SVGVLNA
+1098 SIGILNA

-1125 LSDLVGA
+1125 LSDLVVA
-1132 YKAGYRGDIPDT
+1132 YKAGYRGDIPNT
-1144 LTAKIDELWARGA
+1144 LIAKIDELWARGA

-1182 LAIAN
+1182 LSVAN
-1187 EVRENQRAGNLAL
+1187 EVRENQRAGNLAF
-1200 TGDELAQKFRDII
+1200 TADELAQKFRDTI
-1213 RQQTTQLIQQS
+1213 RQQTTQLIQQN
-1224 TVAGASAVTDAE
+1224 TLAGASIATDAE

-1269 EEAAGGELGAA
+1269 EEAASGELGAA
-1280 QRSINTVIDAMRQQL
+1280 QRSINTAIEAMRQQL
-1295 VEATTQYALD
+1295 VEATTQYAID

-1315 LGVDALG
+1315 LGIDALG
-1322 QFTDNIT
+1322 QLTDNVT
-1329 NFLTTTEAILRTYS
+1329 NFLTTTEAILRTYNI
-1343 VPYSDAKNSIS
+1343 PYSDAKNSIR
-1354 LIRDNVLGIAEHVED
+1354 LIRDNVLSIAEATEGL
-1369 MLAAGTRQAIAVDGV
+1369 LAAGTRQAITDTGV
-1384 QSSLVAMSRIER
+1384 QSGLIAMSRIEQ
-1396 DVNSIAGYVKAASFG
+1396 DVNSIAGYVKAAAFG
-1411 TAQDMPELARQLSG
+1411 TAQDTAELARQLSG
-1425 DLDRLT
+1425 DLERLT
-1431 NTYLQSISTSLANA
+1431 NAYLQSISTSLANA
-1445 SIKLDPGAVTFTDG
+1445 SIKLNPGDITFTDG
-1459 ITFDTKHFEQ
+1459 ITFDTKYFERA
-1469 SIIAALAST
+1469 IIDAMANT
-1478 ELDELTTE
+1478 ELDDLTAE
-1486 ALEVIRD
+1486 ALEVIRGI
-1493 MGRRD
+1493 GRHD
-1498 QTISFGF
+1498 QAISFGF
-1505 TKGIDTAT
+1505 TKGIDTFT

-1531 TAPEAY
+1531 TAPDTY
-1537 RAFMPALQAVA
+1537 KAFMPALQAVVA
-1548 ERAQRFE
+1548 RAQHFE
-1555 DVSLARVIEEML
+1555 DVSLASVIEEML

-1572 PMITTQSNQLTTVYR
+1572 PMITMQSNQLTTVYR

-1601 EGTLQNTM
+1601 EGTLQTTM
-1609 QRLST
+1609 QRLSD
-1614 KLAADLMTSDVA
+1614 KLAVELMTSDVA

-1648 KSLEKFTT
+1648 KSLEKFTA

-1663 SQTTA
+1663 SQTTP
-1668 KNSDVVRQLLQ
+1668 KNADVVRQLLQ

-1687 SRSGAYAGSAESVLS
+1687 SRSGAYANSAESVLS

-1733 SNTSMPDAY
+1733 SNTSAPDAY

-1764 GDVAIKDITYTYAD
+1764 GDIAIKDIAYTYAD
-1778 DAFKQLQNA
+1778 DAFKQLQNT

-1802 FFASAGYMDAL
+1802 FFASAGYTDAL

-1830 ALEDEVAQNVSITL
+1830 ALEEDVARNVNITL

-1894 VGQIA
+1894 VGQVA

-1913 GNFNKLVDSLSKA
+1913 SSFNKLVDSLSKA
-1926 QGQYMA
+1926 QDQYMA

-1991 ITPIVESLNTTLN
+1991 ITPIAESLNTTLN

-2116 FGSFPRSFGLSPSV
+2116 FSSFPRSFGLSASV

-2154 QSELLDLRE
+2154 HSELLDLRE
-2163 RLTQLK
+2163 RLTLLK
-2169 NAIPAVLTD
+2169 NNMPAVLTD

-2214 LITRV
+2214 LVTRV

-2277 RLSEATTA
+2277 RLSEATTT

-2300 IADNQNFNVVDFI
+2300 IADNQNFNIVDFI
-2313 GQNRSLTDGRLINLR
+2313 GQNKGLTDGRLINLR

-2339 LYFLQNVSSA
+2339 LYFLQNISNA
-2349 AANSAEATAQA
+2349 ATTSAEATAQA

-2373 YLRDIEAARANE
+2373 YLRDIAAARANE
-2385 EALTAQRAAIKESIT
+2385 EALTAQRAAINESIT

-2448 AQIQSTL
+2448 ARIQDTL
-2455 SGQNKALDATAE
+2455 TGQNKALSATAE

-2509 RLLSNLGTS
+2509 RLLSNLG
-2518 FADTFTNINIA
+2518 ATFTNINLS
-2529 DTIADAAQDIGQ
+2529 DTLTDAAQDIGQ
-2541 DIGQQIGDAAANVQ
+2541 NIGQQIGDATANVQ

-2567 IQAAAPSSR
+2567 IQAAMPSSR

-2594 AVKNAFSKMRAG
+2594 AIKNAFSKVRAG

-2621 KNAPWAVLRSMQA
+2621 KNAPWAVLKSMQA
-2634 DDGLVDV
+2634 DDGLVDI
-2641 FAEALKRSNLSDILR
+2641 FTEALKRSDLSDILR
-2656 TAQAPSEAILKNVD
+2656 TAQAPSEVILKNVD
-2670 DLIAYTAKAGT
+2670 DLISYTAKAGT

-2700 LGLTDDQVTVLKKN
+2700 LGLTDDQAVILKNN
-2714 FSTLLNK
+2714 FATLLNK

-2753 SEAELGDVV
+2753 SEAELSDVV
-2762 KAAEKQLATYTEMSK
+2762 KAAEKQLAAYTEMSR

-2784 EATRLLEEAPGSSF
+2784 EAARLLEETPGSSF

-2812 AHTFDNFVPT
+2812 AHTFDNFTPIN
-2822 SGSGVNDIFT
+2822 GAGANDVFT
-2832 KMSMYVPDD
+2832 KMSMYVPED
-2841 ELAAFAN
+2841 ELAAFTN

-2860 IVARFEELWSNAN
+2860 VVARFEELWSKAN

-2882 SDALRK
+2882 SDALRR
-2888 SAMEARSVLDAQ
+2888 AALEARSVLDTQ
-2900 LVNENAYLQTLR
+2900 LGNETAYLQTLR
-2912 ETESGLR
+2912 ETENSLR
-2919 EQIATVEK
+2919 EQITAVEK
-2927 QLAKA
+2927 QLANA
-2932 SPEEAGKLTTHLAQL
+2932 SPEEAGKLTTRLAQL

-2953 TVGNIKN
+2953 TVSNIKS
-2960 SEALIRSNSEL
+2960 SEAIIRSNNEL
-2971 FDAAM
+2971 FEAAM

-3127 RNAAIDDWL
+3127 RNAAIDDGL

-3141 TLTSIGAQAVTTVA
+3141 TLTSIGTQAVTTVA
-3155 ASIGGALIQGAA
+3155 ASISGALIQGAV
-3167 TGAAATSWTGPGAI
+3167 TGATALSWTGPGAI

-3212 AVRKDQSGYYINM
+3212 AVRKDQGGYYVNM

-3239 TAAIRDDEVRAAL
+3239 AAAIRDDEIRAAL

-3275 EYAKSIA
+3275 EYAKSVA
-3282 KFNGD
+3282 KFSGD
-3287 NSLVSAAYGGTMDRG
+3287 SSLVSAAYGGTMDRG

-3328 GPAALEEAIKNNE
+3328 GPAALEEALK
-3341 QYYEDWSG
+3341 SG
-3349 TGEKAQQAFDDIRGL
+3349 TGEKAKQAFDDIRGL

-3385 TVDKAMNEMTS
+3385 TVDAAMNEMTA

-3421 GLMTGNNVRFSD
+3421 GLMTGNYVRFSD

-3452 LSKQYALDNVA
+3452 LSKQYALDNVV

-3476 TEGITF
+3476 TDGITF

-3548 ALDNFRNKLAGW
+3548 ALENFRNKLAGW

-3583 AGIEITANGV
+3583 AGIEITADV
-3593 TFAQAQTAGESGAE
+3593 ITFAQAQTAGESGAE
-3607 RNLLI
+3607 RDLLI
-3612 DYSTTSKKERDVLSG
+3612 DYNTTSKKERDVLSG

-3635 DGVVLDTTFID
+3635 DGVVLDTAFID

-3651 AYFDINQNA
+3651 AYFDINQSA

-3669 SLFAGYKDVIK
+3669 SLFSGYKDIIK
-3680 ESGNKEEVVDRE
+3680 ETGNKEEVVGRE

-3737 EAIYTELTALS
+3737 EAIYDELTALS
-3748 KELQTTGYKEV
+3748 KELQTKGYREV

-3768 ADVTNQ
+3768 ADVTNK

-3786 TFSEYGDDTWVATAS
+3786 TFSEYGDDAWVATAS
-3801 NLGELAAQGFN
+3801 NLGELAAQGVN
-3812 RIKTADFDK
+3812 RIKTEDFDK
-3821 LVKGNDDLISA
+3821 LVEGNDDLISA
-3832 LEALGVKITR
+3832 LEALGVQITR

-3854 IKKASGDNSLLG
+3854 IKKASGDNTLLG

-3876 ELSPAMK
+3876 QLSPAMK

-3907 AMVQTEWGGTYTVT
+3907 TMVQTEWGGTYTAT

-3940 DAIDTAKLASWEMI
+3940 NAIDTAKLASWEMI

-3996 SDETGEWTVDTIK
+3996 SDETGEWTADTIK

-4022 LDEAAAESFADTETV
+4022 LDEAAAESFANSETV
-4037 FTDTIAKWREAMKNA
+4037 FTKTIDKWHEAMKNA

-4066 IATAIEQGLQQGM
+4066 IATAIEQGLQNGI

-4087 LQQAYDN
+4087 LQQAYN
-4094 IKLQGKDNRSGDMS
+4094 TVTLKGKDNRFGDVNAFS
-4108 DINVN
+4108 VEDTTVN
-4113 GVATSRKH
+4113 GVTTSRKA
-4121 ISSYGLVGDNGQ
+4121 ISSYGLYTDSGQ
-4133 NVYSSSFNAVEK
+4133 KVYSSSTNEVKK
-4145 TDTGFKLHFN
+4145 TDTGYEMAFN
-4155 GSWYEA
+4155 GFWYEA
-4161 KNTTNANNAVE
+4161 KTGSPENAVE
-4172 QLELMLKAEGTLQQE
+4172 QLELILKAEGTLQPE
-4187 DDLRYNANG
+4187 DDLRYNASG
-4196 SYIEYIPK
+4196 SYIEYVPK
-4204 NKTTGYANGGIL
+4204 NKIEGYANGGIL

>member
-72 TGIAESAALA
+72 TGIAEAAASA

-231 IVAILKGLQKRYDG
+231 IVAILKGLQKRYKG
-245 AAAEIADTIAGMTNS
+245 AASEIADTIAGMTNS

-268 SHVATSGVYDVFSDK
+268 SHVATSGVYDAFSDK
-283 IRIVRD
+283 IRVVRD
-289 ELSKYREIA
+289 ELNKYREIA
-298 VDQGSVGVLRNFT
+298 VDQGSVGVLRSFT
-311 LDVDS
+311 LDMDS
-316 TGRFGTQLIALVGDI
+316 SGRFGTQLIALVGDV

-414 AASLIVHL
+414 AAALIVHL

-476 DAGLPDDFE
+476 NTGLPDDFE

-574 KLQYIFPARIEEEL
+574 KLQYIFPAHIEEEL
-588 IMPKFDW
+588 TMPKFDW

-644 PKNGPSGST
+644 PKNGPSGSSA
-653 TDDVAATAKKAQ
+653 DDIAATAKKAQ
-665 DAYNTADAKV
+665 DAFDAADAKV
-675 HEAINDATDM
+675 HAAINDATDM

-699 AMRSGLKQA
+699 AMRTGIKQA
-708 NKEYIAAANKLGLTI
+708 NKEYLAAANKLGITV
-723 DDTVSPILDKL
+723 DDAVSPILDKL
-734 TIYAKAQEAHSLDS
+734 TIYAKAQEAQSLDN

-783 LNSILSEVD
+783 LSSLLSEVD

-800 STFSTKPVSFA
+800 SPFSTKPISFA
-811 EDLQHTNEAIEQAT
+811 EDLQRTNEAIEQTT

-894 LRNTGRGEVLQTSD
+894 LRNTNRGEMLQTSD

-936 ENRFTSSI
+936 ENRLTSSL
-944 ESAIEGFNRT
+944 ESAIESFNRT
-954 LTRTAENI
+954 LTRTAEDI

-968 FTDTLTEYAG
+968 FTDTLTTYAG

-988 AQELQDSI
+988 AQELQGSI

-1024 MASNGLST
+1024 LSSNGLST
-1032 TAVLNTLQKD
+1032 TAILNTLQKD
-1042 LPQQLSAIL
+1042 LPQQLSTIL

-1089 TILKDNSVY
+1089 NILKDNSVY
-1098 SVGVLNA
+1098 SVGILNA

-1116 KLNAITSGD
+1116 KLNAITSSD
-1125 LSDLVGA
+1125 LSDLVVA
-1132 YKAGYRGDIPDT
+1132 YKAGYRGDIPNT
-1144 LTAKIDELWARGA
+1144 LIAKIDELWARGA

-1182 LAIAN
+1182 LSVAN
-1187 EVRENQRAGNLAL
+1187 EVRENQRAGNLAF
-1200 TGDELAQKFRDII
+1200 TADELVQKFRDTI
-1213 RQQTTQLIQQS
+1213 RQQTTQLIQQN
-1224 TVAGASAVTDAE
+1224 TPAGASIATDAE

-1257 LAQLNDTLPAYL
+1257 LAQLNDTLPTYL
-1269 EEAAGGELGAA
+1269 EEAASGELGAA
-1280 QRSINTVIDAMRQQL
+1280 QRSINTAIEAMRQQL
-1295 VEATTQYALD
+1295 VEATTQYAID

-1315 LGVDALG
+1315 LGIDALG
-1322 QFTDNIT
+1322 QLTDNVT
-1329 NFLTTTEAILRTYS
+1329 NFLTTTEAILRTYNI
-1343 VPYSDAKNSIS
+1343 PYSDAKNSIR
-1354 LIRDNVLGIAEHVED
+1354 LIRDNVLSIAEATEGL
-1369 MLAAGTRQAIAVDGV
+1369 LAAGTRQAIADTGV
-1384 QSSLVAMSRIER
+1384 QSGLIAMSRIEQ
-1396 DVNSIAGYVKAASFG
+1396 DVNSIAGYVKAAAFG
-1411 TAQDMPELARQLSG
+1411 TAQDTAELARQLSG
-1425 DLDRLT
+1425 DLERLT
-1431 NTYLQSISTSLANA
+1431 NAYLQSISTSLATA
-1445 SIKLDPGAVTFTDG
+1445 SIKLNPGDITFTDG
-1459 ITFDTKHFEQ
+1459 IAFDTKYFERA
-1469 SIIAALAST
+1469 IIDAMANT
-1478 ELDELTTE
+1478 ELDDLTAE
-1486 ALEVIRD
+1486 ALEVIRGI
-1493 MGRRD
+1493 GRHD

-1505 TKGIDTAT
+1505 TKRIDMAT

-1531 TAPEAY
+1531 TAPETY
-1537 RAFMPALQAVA
+1537 KAFMPALQAVVA
-1548 ERAQRFE
+1548 RAQHFE
-1555 DVSLARVIEEML
+1555 DVSLASVIEEML

-1572 PMITTQSNQLTTVYR
+1572 PMITMQSNQLTTVYR

-1601 EGTLQNTM
+1601 EGTLQTTM
-1609 QRLST
+1609 QRLSD
-1614 KLAADLMTSDVA
+1614 KLAVELMTSDVA

-1648 KSLEKFTT
+1648 KSLEKFTA

-1663 SQTTA
+1663 SQTTT
-1668 KNSDVVRQLLQ
+1668 KNADVVKQLLQ

-1687 SRSGAYAGSAESVLS
+1687 SRSGAYANSAESVLS

-1733 SNTSMPDAY
+1733 SNTRAPDAY
-1742 TAPKAYI
+1742 TAPKAYV

-1764 GDVAIKDITYTYAD
+1764 GDITIKDVTYTYAD

-1813 VTGNGSLSGYI
+1813 VTGNDSLSGYI

-1830 ALEDEVAQNVSITL
+1830 ALEDEVVQNVSITL

-1876 SDINAYN
+1876 SDINTYN
-1883 AIYGTKAQFDA
+1883 AVYGTKAQFDA
-1894 VGQIA
+1894 VGQVA

-1913 GNFNKLVDSLSKA
+1913 SSFNKLVDSLSKA
-1926 QGQYMA
+1926 QDQYIA

-1991 ITPIVESLNTTLN
+1991 ITPIAESLNTTLN

-2116 FGSFPRSFGLSPSV
+2116 FSSFPRSFGLSASV

-2154 QSELLDLRE
+2154 HSELLDLRE
-2163 RLTQLK
+2163 RLTLLK
-2169 NAIPAVLTD
+2169 NNMPAVLTD

-2214 LITRV
+2214 LVTRI

-2277 RLSEATTA
+2277 RLSEATTT

-2448 AQIQSTL
+2448 ARIQDTL
-2455 SGQNKALDATAE
+2455 IGQNKALSATAE

-2509 RLLSNLGTS
+2509 RLLSNLG
-2518 FADTFTNINIA
+2518 ATFTNINLT
-2529 DTIADAAQDIGQ
+2529 DTLTDAAQDIGQ
-2541 DIGQQIGDAAANVQ
+2541 NIGQQIGDATANVQ

-2567 IQAAAPSSR
+2567 IQAAMPSSR

-2594 AVKNAFSKMRAG
+2594 AIKNAFSKVKAG

-2621 KNAPWAVLRSMQA
+2621 KNAPWAVLKSMQA
-2634 DDGLVDV
+2634 DDGLVDI
-2641 FAEALKRSNLSDILR
+2641 FTEALKRSNLSDILR
-2656 TAQAPSEAILKNVD
+2656 TAQAPSEVILKNVD

-2700 LGLTDDQVTVLKKN
+2700 LGLTDDQAVILKNN
-2714 FSTLLNK
+2714 FTTLLNK
-2721 MQLNDLGLSNTSAAH
+2721 MQLSDLGLSNTSAAH

-2753 SEAELGDVV
+2753 SEAELSDVV
-2762 KAAEKQLATYTEMSK
+2762 KAAEKQLAAYTEMSR

-2784 EATRLLEEAPGSSF
+2784 EAARLLEETPSSSF

-2812 AHTFDNFVPT
+2812 AHTFDNFTPIN
-2822 SGSGVNDIFT
+2822 GAGANDVFT
-2832 KMSMYVPDD
+2832 KMSMYVPED
-2841 ELAAFAN
+2841 ELAAFTN

-2860 IVARFEELWSNAN
+2860 IVARFEELWSKAN

-2882 SDALRK
+2882 SDALRRA
-2888 SAMEARSVLDAQ
+2888 AMEARSVLDTQ
-2900 LVNENAYLQTLR
+2900 LGNETAYLQTLR
-2912 ETESGLR
+2912 ETDSSLR
-2919 EQIATVEK
+2919 EQITAVEK
-2927 QLAKA
+2927 QLANA
-2932 SPEEAGKLTTHLAQL
+2932 SPEEAGKLTTRLAQL

-2953 TVGNIKN
+2953 TVSNIKS
-2960 SEALIRSNSEL
+2960 SEAIIRSNNEL
-2971 FDAAM
+2971 FEAAM
-2976 RISDDAAAALAS
+2976 HISDDAAAALAS

-3030 VVSKNLAMVDNAGVW
+3030 VVSSNLAMVDNAGVW
-3045 KTLGKTVGNKLLKG
+3045 KTLGKAVGNKLLKG

-3115 EETAKRVNADMG
+3115 EETAKSVNADMG

-3141 TLTSIGAQAVTTVA
+3141 TLTSIGTQAVATIA
-3155 ASIGGALIQGAA
+3155 ASIGGAIIQGAA
-3167 TGAAATSWTGPGAI
+3167 TGATATSFTGPGAI

-3225 LGKGY
+3225 LSKGY

-3239 TAAIRDDEVRAAL
+3239 TAAIRDDEVRAAM

-3282 KFNGD
+3282 KFSGD
-3287 NSLVSAAYGGTMDRG
+3287 NSLISAAYGGTMDRG

-3349 TGEKAQQAFDDIRGL
+3349 TGEKTQQAFDDIRGL

-3406 FKKVADNYTLGEELL
+3406 FKKAADNYTLGEELL

-3476 TEGITF
+3476 TDGITF

-3492 VADMQLLSDY
+3492 VADMQMLSDY
-3502 LGLTVLSFD
+3502 LDLTVVSFD

-3548 ALDNFRNKLAGW
+3548 ALENFRNKLAGW

-3607 RNLLI
+3607 RDLLI

-3651 AYFDINQNA
+3651 AYFDINQSA

-3748 KELQTTGYKEV
+3748 KELQTAGYKEV
-3759 ANGVTWNLD
+3759 ANGVTWNLN

-3786 TFSEYGDDTWVATAS
+3786 TFSEYGDDAWVATAS
-3801 NLGELAAQGFN
+3801 NLGELAAQGIN

-3821 LVKGNDDLISA
+3821 LVEGNDDLISA
-3832 LEALGVKITR
+3832 LEALGVQITR

-3854 IKKASGDNSLLG
+3854 LTQASKDNALLG
-3866 LYSYVPELIN
+3866 LYSYIPDLIDN
-3876 ELSPAMK
+3876 LSPAFI
-3883 EFLQKTGRLDED
+3883 EFLEKTGRLDKD

-3907 AMVQTEWGGTYTVT
+3907 AIAATDWGGYYSVT
-3921 QFLPDNYLAS
+3921 SLLPSDYLQN
-3931 FEAMKDTAG
+3931 FENVKTTAQE
-3940 DAIDTAKLASWEMI
+3940 AIDVTKLAGWEMLS
-3954 QFSGLTAE
+3954 FSALTE
-3962 EVDSVQN
+3962 DEVGSVQN

-3983 QVLYDYARTTGII
+3983 QVLYDYALASGII
-3996 SDETGEWTVDTIK
+3996 SEETGNWTVDTIK
-4009 NCDAVREKVAGMK
+4009 ECDEVKKTVAGMRI
-4022 LDEAAAESFADTETV
+4022 DEAAAESFADTETV
-4037 FTDTIAKWREAMKNA
+4037 FTETIAKWRAAMKNA

-4066 IATAIEQGLQQGM
+4066 IATAIEQGLQNGM
-4079 NNLQNSFS
+4079 NNLQTSFN

-4161 KNTTNANNAVE
+4161 KNTTNASNAVE
-4172 QLELMLKAEGTLQQE
+4172 QLELMLKAEGTLQPE

-4227 NRTEAIIP
+4227 NRAEAIIP

-4240 VSAHIGAAMTQML
+4240 VSAHIGTAMTQML